1 MCFLFVAT
9 CNIKSMKAFISWC
22 FAGSDARR
30 PCGKSLPEKQI
41 EEIAKTKLNPEVY
54 RPETGSKA
62 QKTDLK
68 PEAVVHKQPE
78 TGSSCAQTA

>member
-1 MCFLFVAT
+1 
-9 CNIKSMKAFISWC
+9 MKAFISRC
-22 FAGSDARR
+22 FAGSARR

-62 QKTDLK
+62 QNRLETGSCCAQTDLK
-68 PEAVVHKQPE
+68 PEAVIHKQ
-78 TGSSCAQTA
+78 T